1 MCDSVCS
8 PFHEATFRPVA
19 LSPILA
25 CRIVSDEDFRQKL
38 LSAVLKAG
46 LEIEK
51 ALGSAQD
58 IEGVID
64 ADGNLT
70 VVQTRPQM

>member
-1 MCDSVCS
+1 MTVVHLQSADQ
-8 PFHEATFRPVA
+8 VA
-19 LSPILA
+19 GGVR
-25 CRIVSDEDFRQKL
+25 RIVSDEGFRKVL
-38 LSAVLKAG
+38 LTAVLKAG

-64 ADGNLT
+64 ADGKLT

>member
-1 MCDSVCS
+1 MCTAQSVLLS
-8 PFHEATFRPVA
+8 THVA
-19 LSPILA
+19 EFDGFVV
-25 CRIVSDEDFRQKL
+25 CRILTDEGFRQKL
-38 LSAVLKAG
+38 LTTVAEAGAAV
-46 LEIEK
+46 EK

-64 ADGNLT
+64 ADGKLT

>member
-1 MCDSVCS
+1 M
-8 PFHEATFRPVA
+8 
-19 LSPILA
+19 
-25 CRIVSDEDFRQKL
+25 CRIVSDDNFRRSL

-46 LEIEK
+46 FEIEK

-64 ADGNLT
+64 ADGKLT
-70 VVQTRPQM
+70 VVQTRPQV

>member
-1 MCDSVCS
+1 MCN
-8 PFHEATFRPVA
+8 R
-19 LSPILA
+19 ILK
-25 CRIVSDEDFRQKL
+25 DEGFRQKL
-38 LSAVLKAG
+38 LTTVVEAGAAV
-46 LEIEK
+46 EK

-64 ADGNLT
+64 ANGELT

>member
-1 MCDSVCS
+1 MLLVVLGGCLT
-8 PFHEATFRPVA
+8 AIAKTR
-19 LSPILA
+19 
-25 CRIVSDEDFRQKL
+25 RIVADEGFRKKL

-46 LEIEK
+46 AEVEN

>member
-1 MCDSVCS
+1 M
-8 PFHEATFRPVA
+8 
-19 LSPILA
+19 
-25 CRIVSDEDFRQKL
+25 DEDFQRKV
-38 LSAVLKAG
+38 LSTVVKAG
-46 LEIEK
+46 AAVEE

>member
-1 MCDSVCS
+1 MTK
-8 PFHEATFRPVA
+8 FAGAR
-19 LSPILA
+19 
-25 CRIVSDEDFRQKL
+25 RIVADEGFRRKL
-38 LSAVLKAG
+38 LTAVLKAG
-46 LEIEK
+46 AEVEK

>member
-1 MCDSVCS
+1 MMK
-8 PFHEATFRPVA
+8 AGAR
-19 LSPILA
+19 
-25 CRIVSDEDFRQKL
+25 RIVSDEGFRKML
-38 LSAVLKAG
+38 LTTVLKAG

-64 ADGNLT
+64 ADGKLT

>member
-1 MCDSVCS
+1 M
-8 PFHEATFRPVA
+8 EGA
-19 LSPILA
+19 L
-25 CRIVSDEDFRQKL
+25 K
-38 LSAVLKAG
+38 
-46 LEIEK
+46 
-51 ALGSAQD
+51 SAQD